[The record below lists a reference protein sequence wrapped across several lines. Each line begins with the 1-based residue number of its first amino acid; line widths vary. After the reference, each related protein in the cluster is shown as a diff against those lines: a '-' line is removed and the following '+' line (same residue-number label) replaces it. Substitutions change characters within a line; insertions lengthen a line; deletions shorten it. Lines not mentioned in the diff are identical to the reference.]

1 MNKFISL
8 CLMLL
13 PLSLTAATGHPDIT
27 QYSHLIDDKEL
38 HIQKS
43 IFSILACDYRPSQYE
58 QLWLT
63 TLRNKHTSPEMFKI
77 AAKRISHCVMQKS
90 INAMRSEQISI
101 ETSLS
106 WTKGVQLTQDIHLVS
121 IMRGGDVL
129 LEEFIYSFPNAKISK
144 FIIERNE
151 ETTLP
156 EFKYK
161 KLAPKINDGSL
172 VVICEPMVA
181 TGSALRLVIEC
192 LLEKGVD
199 LHNIMIASIITCPEA
214 MDFLS
219 WRYPTIKFITCAI
232 DDKIN
237 DVKFIVPGM
246 GDFADRYYGTE

>member
-1 MNKFISL
+1 MKKLISL
-8 CLMLL
+8 FVVLMTTGLM
-13 PLSLTAATGHPDIT
+13 AAPGHPDMN
-27 QYSHLIDDKEL
+27 QYNHIVEDKDI

-43 IFSILACDYRPSQYE
+43 IFSILACDYRPTQYE

-63 TLRNKHTSPEMFKI
+63 TLRNKYTSPEMFKI

-101 ETSLS
+101 ETSLA
-106 WTKGVQLTQDIHLVS
+106 WTKGIQLNQEIHLVS

-129 LEEFIYSFPNAKISK
+129 LEEFIYSFPNARISK
-144 FIIERNE
+144 FVIERDE

-156 EFKYK
+156 IFKYK

-192 LLEKGVD
+192 LLEKGVE

-219 WRYPTIKFITCAI
+219 WRYPTLKFVTCAI

>member
-1 MNKFISL
+1 MKKLISL
-8 CLMLL
+8 FMILSSMGLM
-13 PLSLTAATGHPDIT
+13 AATGHPDMA
-27 QYSHLIDDKEL
+27 QYNYLIEDKEL
-38 HIQKS
+38 HMQKS
-43 IFSILACDYRPSQYE
+43 IFGILACDYRPSLYE

-63 TLRNKHTSPEMFKI
+63 TLRNKHTSPETFKV
-77 AAKRISHCVMQKS
+77 AAKRIANCVTQKA
-90 INAMRSEQISI
+90 INAMRSEQFSV
-101 ETSLS
+101 ETSLA
-106 WTKGVQLTQDIHLVS
+106 WTKGVRLTQDVHLVS

-129 LEEFIYSFPNAKISK
+129 LDEFIYSFPNAKISK
-144 FIIERNE
+144 FIIERDE
-151 ETTLP
+151 ETTLHV
-156 EFKYK
+156 FKYM
-161 KLAPKINDGSL
+161 KLAPKLNDGGL
-172 VVICEPMVA
+172 VIICEPMVA

-192 LLEKGVD
+192 LLERGVE